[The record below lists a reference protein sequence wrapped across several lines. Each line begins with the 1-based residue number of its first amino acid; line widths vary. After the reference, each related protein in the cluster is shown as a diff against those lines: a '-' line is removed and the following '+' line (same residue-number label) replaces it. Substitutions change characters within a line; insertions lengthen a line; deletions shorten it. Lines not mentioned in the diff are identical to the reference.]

1 MIKFIKPFSYFLSV
15 RGMMDFSRHFPIIG
29 IEGQRKLSES
39 TVGVVGAG
47 ALGSWE
53 VYFLHKL
60 GVGKIVVVD
69 RDFVDDS
76 DLPRT
81 IYTKEDIGKPKVE
94 VLKEKFGVEGYFEDL
109 NPATI
114 GILEKVDLII
124 DGTDNIY
131 TRQIIN
137 DYAVKNNKP
146 WIYVG
151 VLSTYGNI
159 MPIIPGKTACF
170 RCFMPKL
177 PERPMPTCAV
187 AGVMSY
193 VPSLAASI
201 AVGLAAKILLGEEI
215 KSELIFFDTK
225 TLEFERVEVP
235 RREECPACVKR
246 EFTFLEKHMKIERLC
261 DGSIQVTPPEKM
273 NVNLENLAGKLEK
286 LGIEYLKTSQF
297 LQFEDDEYEIL
308 IFKSGRMIIRGAE
321 GEIEAKNLF
330 ARYLGG

>member
-1 MIKFIKPFSYFLSV
+1 MVGIT
-15 RGMMDFSRHFPIIG
+15 MDFLRHFPIIG

-39 TVGVVGAG
+39 TVAVVGAG

-60 GVGKIVVVD
+60 GVGKIIVVD
-69 RDFVDDS
+69 RDFVDES

-81 IYTKEDIGKPKVE
+81 IYTKEDVGKPKIE
-94 VLKEKFGVEGYFEDL
+94 VLKERFGVIGHFEDL
-109 NPATI
+109 NPSTI
-114 GILEKVDLII
+114 NLLDEADLII

-131 TRQIIN
+131 TRQVIN
-137 DYAVKNNKP
+137 DYAVKNGKP

-177 PERPMPTCAV
+177 PSRLVPTCAI
-187 AGVMSY
+187 AGIMSY
-193 VPSLAASI
+193 VPPLAASI
-201 AVGLAAKILLGEEI
+201 TVGLAAKILLGEEI

-225 TLEFERVEVP
+225 TLDFERVEVP
-235 RREECPACVKR
+235 RREDCPACVRR
-246 EFTFLEKHMKIERLC
+246 EFTFLKKRIKIERLC
-261 DGSIQVTPPEKM
+261 DGSIQITPPEKM
-273 NVNLENLAGKLEK
+273 NVNFEELGKQLEK
-286 LGIEYLKTSQF
+286 LGIGYLKTSQF
-297 LQFEDDEYEIL
+297 IQFEDEDYEIL
-308 IFKSGRMIIRGAE
+308 IFKSGRVVVKGAE
-321 GEIEAKNLF
+321 EEREAKNLF

>member
-1 MIKFIKPFSYFLSV
+1 
-15 RGMMDFSRHFPIIG
+15 MDFSRHFPIIG

-39 TVGVVGAG
+39 KVAVVGAG

-60 GVGKIVVVD
+60 GVGEIIVID
-69 RDFVDDS
+69 RDFVDES

-81 IYTKEDIGKPKVE
+81 VYTKEDLGKPKVDA
-94 VLKEKFGVEGYFEDL
+94 LKEKFGVKGYFEDL
-109 NPATI
+109 NPSTVNLLDEA
-114 GILEKVDLII
+114 DLII

-131 TRQIIN
+131 TRQVIN
-137 DYAVKNNKP
+137 DYAIKNNKP

-151 VLSTYGNI
+151 VLATYGNI

-177 PERPMPTCAV
+177 PSRPMPTCAI
-187 AGVMSY
+187 AGIMSY
-193 VPSLAASI
+193 VPPLAASI
-201 AVGLAAKILLGEEI
+201 AVGIAAKILLGEEV

-225 TLEFERVEVP
+225 SLDFEKVEMP
-235 RREECPACVKR
+235 RREDCPACVRK
-246 EFTFLEKHMKIERLC
+246 ELAFLEKKIKIERLC

-273 NVNLENLAGKLEK
+273 DVNFDELGKQLEK
-286 LGIEYLKTSQF
+286 LGIEYLKTPQF
-297 LQFEDDEYEIL
+297 IQFEDEDYEIL
-308 IFKSGRMIIRGAE
+308 IFKSGRMVIRGAE
-321 GEIEAKNLF
+321 EEREAKNIF

>member
-1 MIKFIKPFSYFLSV
+1 
-15 RGMMDFSRHFPIIG
+15 MDFSRHFPIIG

-39 TVGVVGAG
+39 KVAVVGAG

-60 GVGKIVVVD
+60 GVGEIIVID
-69 RDFVDDS
+69 RDFVDES

-81 IYTKEDIGKPKVE
+81 IYTKEDVGKPKVDA
-94 VLKEKFGVEGYFEDL
+94 LKEKFGVRGYFEDL
-109 NPATI
+109 NPSTVSLLDEA
-114 GILEKVDLII
+114 DLII

-131 TRQIIN
+131 TRQVIN

-177 PERPMPTCAV
+177 PSRPMPTCAV
-187 AGVMSY
+187 AGIMSY
-193 VPSLAASI
+193 VPPLAASI
-201 AVGLAAKILLGEEI
+201 AVGIAAKILLGEEV
-215 KSELIFFDTK
+215 KSELMFFDTK
-225 TLEFERVEVP
+225 TLDFEKVEVP
-235 RREECPACVKR
+235 RREDCPACVRK
-246 EFTFLEKHMKIERLC
+246 EFTFLEKRIKIERLC
-261 DGSIQVTPPEKM
+261 DGSIQVTPPERM
-273 NVNLENLAGKLEK
+273 EINFDELAKRLEK
-286 LGIEYLKTSQF
+286 LGIEYMKTSQF
-297 LQFEDDEYEIL
+297 IQFEDEDYEIL
-308 IFKSGRMIIRGAE
+308 IFQGGRMVVRGAE
-321 GEIEAKNLF
+321 EEREAKNIF

>member
-1 MIKFIKPFSYFLSV
+1 VVVYVDVK
-15 RGMMDFSRHFPIIG
+15 MDFSRHFPIIG

-39 TVGVVGAG
+39 TVTVVGAG

-60 GVGKIVVVD
+60 GVGKIIVVD
-69 RDFVDDS
+69 RDFVDES

-81 IYTKEDIGKPKVE
+81 IYTKEDVGKPKVE
-94 VLKEKFGVEGYFEDL
+94 ALKERFGVIGHFEDL
-109 NPATI
+109 NPSTVNLLDEA
-114 GILEKVDLII
+114 DLII

-131 TRQIIN
+131 TRQVIN

-159 MPIIPGKTACF
+159 MPIIPRKTACF
-170 RCFMPKL
+170 RCLMPKL

-187 AGVMSY
+187 AGIMSY
-193 VPSLAASI
+193 VPSLATSI

-246 EFTFLEKHMKIERLC
+246 EFTFLEKRIKIERLC
-261 DGSIQVTPPEKM
+261 DGSIQITPPEPM
-273 NVNLENLAGKLEK
+273 NINLDEFAERLEK

-297 LQFEDDEYEIL
+297 IQFEDEDYEIL
-308 IFKSGRMIIRGAE
+308 VFKSGRMVVRGAE
-321 GEIEAKNLF
+321 EEREAKNLF

>member
-1 MIKFIKPFSYFLSV
+1 
-15 RGMMDFSRHFPIIG
+15 MMDFSRHFPIIG

-39 TVGVVGAG
+39 KVAVVGAG

-60 GVGKIVVVD
+60 GIGEIIVID
-69 RDFVDDS
+69 RDFVDES

-81 IYTKEDIGKPKVE
+81 VYTKEDLGKPKVDA
-94 VLKEKFGVEGYFEDL
+94 LKEKFGVKGYFEDL
-109 NPATI
+109 NPSTVNLLDEA
-114 GILEKVDLII
+114 DLII

-131 TRQIIN
+131 TRQVLN
-137 DYAVKNNKP
+137 DYAVKNGKP

-177 PERPMPTCAV
+177 PSRPMPTCAI
-187 AGVMSY
+187 AGIMSY
-193 VPSLAASI
+193 VPPLAASI
-201 AVGLAAKILLGEEI
+201 AVSIAAKILLGEEV

-225 TLEFERVEVP
+225 TLDFEKVEVP
-235 RREECPACVKR
+235 RREDCPACVRR
-246 EFTFLEKHMKIERLC
+246 EFTFLEKRIKIERLC
-261 DGSIQVTPPEKM
+261 DGSIQVTPPERM
-273 NVNLENLAGKLEK
+273 DVNFDELGKQLEK
-286 LGIEYLKTSQF
+286 LGIEYLKTPQF
-297 LQFEDDEYEIL
+297 IQFEDEDYEIL
-308 IFKSGRMIIRGAE
+308 IFKSGRMVIRGAE
-321 GEIEAKNLF
+321 EEREAKNIF

>member
-1 MIKFIKPFSYFLSV
+1 
-15 RGMMDFSRHFPIIG
+15 MDFSRHFPIIG

-177 PERPMPTCAV
+177 PERLMPTCAV

-193 VPSLAASI
+193 VPSLAASV
-201 AVGLAAKILLGEEI
+201 AVGL
-215 KSELIFFDTK
+215 
-225 TLEFERVEVP
+225 LEFERVEVP

-273 NVNLENLAGKLEK
+273 NVNLEDLAGRLEK

-308 IFKSGRMIIRGAE
+308 IFKSGRMVIRGAE
-321 GEIEAKNLF
+321 GEREAKNLF